1 MSEQTDR
8 EDDGGENLF
17 GSLPVKPSYTTVRS
31 MDWQSVLPWTLIFRT
46 VPMAAGVSVVS
57 LGTLGVLLSWV
68 GWALGGYLFGINAE
82 RLEDLP
88 HLAAIEA
95 QHESVA
101 APAVTLPQDR
111 KLSELPRDGVTKV
124 IGYYWSPAVGIL
136 RVPEE
141 RGLLTFLYL
150 LWGLL
155 WTLAV
160 WSWLGGAIARIAVV
174 RLGRDEGI
182 GLKSALTFAT
192 KRFVAFF
199 APPLYPLALLLVLA
213 LLGVLPG
220 LLVRLDWGA
229 SLISLFWFVGLAIS
243 MVFTILIL
251 GVLVGWPLMVV
262 TTAAE
267 GTDSLDGLARGFAY
281 SFQRPI
287 NYAMYLIVSIVF
299 SILCV
304 AVAALVANIVLDLTY
319 WSMSWG
325 AGGERI
331 AELRPHLNA
340 DLPALENSLSTASEN
355 TASDNTTSTGAEE
368 DGTSNG
374 PSSSL
379 KFAQR
384 TFQFW
389 DGLLGLLL
397 NGFAFGLFWC
407 LYSAIYLLLRRDVDE
422 TEIDEI
428 FIDEEEHALPHVM
441 PRRGDDSE
449 NQEEAEA
456 KADAT
461 KASSKPERSPHE
473 SGSGSQES
481 ESTAASDTERLDTQ
495 KSDSDQSSI
504 DDNAGETDDPVPD
517 QDEGQGSN
525 EATPESPDASS
536 QEAREE
542 TDPDKGSK
550 ESE

>member
-1 MSEQTDR
+1 
-8 EDDGGENLF
+8 
-17 GSLPVKPSYTTVRS
+17 

-57 LGTLGVLLSWV
+57 LGTLGVVLSWI
-68 GWALGGYLFGINAE
+68 GWALGGYLFGIDAE
-82 RLEDLP
+82 RLEALP
-88 HLAAIEA
+88 HLAAIES
-95 QHESVA
+95 QHESVVS
-101 APAVTLPQDR
+101 PAVTLPKDR
-111 KLSELPRDGVTKV
+111 KLSELPRDGVSKV

-136 RVPEE
+136 RVPAE

-155 WTLAV
+155 WTLAI

-192 KRFVAFF
+192 RRFLAFF

-220 LLVRLDWGA
+220 LLARLDWGA
-229 SLISLFWFVGLAIS
+229 SLVSLFWFAGIAVS
-243 MVFTILIL
+243 MVFTIVIL

-287 NYAMYLIVSIVF
+287 NYAMYLIVSIIF

-304 AVAALVANIVLDLTY
+304 AVAALVANLVLDLTY

-331 AELRPHLNA
+331 AELRPHLNT
-340 DLPALENSLSTASEN
+340 DLNSLETDVPPAETEILSSTPS
-355 TASDNTTSTGAEE
+355 AEE
-368 DGTSNG
+368 VPTTAAGSN
-374 PSSSL
+374 L

-397 NGFAFGLFWC
+397 NGFTFGLFWC

-422 TEIDEI
+422 TEVDEV
-428 FIDEEEHALPHVM
+428 FIDEDEHALPQVVPHAASDSKAQ
-441 PRRGDDSE
+441 DD
-449 NQEEAEA
+449 
-456 KADAT
+456 
-461 KASSKPERSPHE
+461 ASSAPKTASETGHPQST
-473 SGSGSQES
+473 GAGS
-481 ESTAASDTERLDTQ
+481 ESTQMASGAVEPSKPSARPEASD
-495 KSDSDQSSI
+495 S
-504 DDNAGETDDPVPD
+504 AETDEPVPD
-517 QDEGQGSN
+517 DGSDGSDPEESAEADE
-525 EATPESPDASS
+525 TPEADKK
-536 QEAREE
+536 
-542 TDPDKGSK
+542 DPDGS
-550 ESE
+550 

>member
-1 MSEQTDR
+1 MSDRSNR
-8 EDDGGENLF
+8 EDRGGEDLF
-17 GSLPVKPSYTTVRS
+17 GSLPMKPSYTTVRS

-57 LGTLGVLLSWV
+57 LGTLGVVLSWI
-68 GWALGGYLFGINAE
+68 GWSLGGYLFGIDAE
-82 RLEDLP
+82 RLEALP
-88 HLAAIEA
+88 HLAAIES
-95 QHESVA
+95 QHESVV
-101 APAVTLPQDR
+101 APAVTLPKDR
-111 KLSELPRDGVTKV
+111 KLSELPRDGVSKV

-136 RVPEE
+136 RVPAE

-192 KRFVAFF
+192 RRFLAFF

-220 LLVRLDWGA
+220 LLARLDWGA
-229 SLISLFWFVGLAIS
+229 SLVSLFWFVGIAVS
-243 MVFTILIL
+243 MVFTIVIL

-304 AVAALVANIVLDLTY
+304 AVAALVANLVLDLTY

-331 AELRPHLNA
+331 AELRPHLDPDFNA
-340 DLPALENSLSTASEN
+340 LKMDVPPAETEALSS
-355 TASDNTTSTGAEE
+355 
-368 DGTSNG
+368 
-374 PSSSL
+374 PSSADEAPTGEAGSNL

-422 TEIDEI
+422 TEVDEV
-428 FIDEEEHALPHVM
+428 FIDEDEHALPQVVPH
-441 PRRGDDSE
+441 PASDSQTQDDASPAPKSAGE
-449 NQEEAEA
+449 TGHPQSTSAGGTSTQLA
-456 KADAT
+456 SDAT
-461 KASSKPERSPHE
+461 EQSNPDT
-473 SGSGSQES
+473 QS
-481 ESTAASDTERLDTQ
+481 ES
-495 KSDSDQSSI
+495 SSS
-504 DDNAGETDDPVPD
+504 AETDDPVPD
-517 QDEGQGSN
+517 HDDSEGSQPKESAEAESDE
-525 EATPESPDASS
+525 TPESDKKD
-536 QEAREE
+536 QRE
-542 TDPDKGSK
+542 S
-550 ESE
+550 